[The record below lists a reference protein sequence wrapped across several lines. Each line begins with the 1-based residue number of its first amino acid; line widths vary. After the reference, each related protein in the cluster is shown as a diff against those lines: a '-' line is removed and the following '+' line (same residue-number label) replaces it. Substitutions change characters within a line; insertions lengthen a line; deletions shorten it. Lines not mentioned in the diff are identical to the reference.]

1 MNDFFTFIFFLLNSI
16 FLIKIS
22 IGIFKNFFADI
33 PNKRSSHKKIK
44 PKGAGIIFVFNVILS
59 YFFIN
64 SKIFLISVPL
74 AIIGLAD
81 DKYNLPRVLR
91 FISQIITVFLI
102 LYFFNNFK
110 EFIVNFNFI
119 YMSILLLLGTSVINF
134 SNFMDGIDG
143 IVAGCFLV
151 IFICSSILLDINLI
165 PLSASLVSFL
175 LFNWYPSKIFMGD
188 VGSTFLG
195 SIYFT
200 ILCQSNNLNQF
211 FGILFMSAPL
221 MLDALTCV
229 IRRALSGR
237 KIFNPHRDHLY
248 QRLTDNN
255 ISQSE
260 VALIYIFSTLAIAL
274 SYLLGGLSY
283 ALFIVILVCG
293 LGLYLD
299 QKIALDFYSK

>member
-1 MNDFFTFIFFLLNSI
+1 MNDFFIFIFFLLNSI

-119 YMSILLLLGTSVINF
+119 YMSILLLSGTSVINF
-134 SNFMDGIDG
+134 SNFI
-143 IVAGCFLV
+143 
-151 IFICSSILLDINLI
+151 
-165 PLSASLVSFL
+165 
-175 LFNWYPSKIFMGD
+175 
-188 VGSTFLG
+188 
-195 SIYFT
+195 
-200 ILCQSNNLNQF
+200 
-211 FGILFMSAPL
+211 
-221 MLDALTCV
+221 
-229 IRRALSGR
+229 
-237 KIFNPHRDHLY
+237 
-248 QRLTDNN
+248 
-255 ISQSE
+255 
-260 VALIYIFSTLAIAL
+260 
-274 SYLLGGLSY
+274 
-283 ALFIVILVCG
+283 
-293 LGLYLD
+293 
-299 QKIALDFYSK
+299 

>member
-1 MNDFFTFIFFLLNSI
+1 MNDFFIYIFFCLNT
-16 FLIKIS
+16 FVLIKIS
-22 IGIFKNFFADI
+22 IGILKTFFADI
-33 PNKRSSHKKIK
+33 PNKRSSHQKIK
-44 PKGAGIIFVFNVILS
+44 PKGAGIIFVFNILLS
-59 YFFIN
+59 YFFTN
-64 SKIFLISVPL
+64 NKIFLISVPL
-74 AIIGLAD
+74 AIIGFVD
-81 DKYNLPRVLR
+81 DKYNLPRVFR
-91 FISQIITVFLI
+91 FICHIFTVFFI
-102 LYFFNNFK
+102 LYFFNNLK
-110 EFIVNFNFI
+110 EFIVNYHFI
-119 YMSILLLLGTSVINF
+119 YMSILLLLGTSIINF

-143 IVAGCFLV
+143 ILAGCFLV
-151 IFICSSILLDINLI
+151 IFITSSILLDINLI
-165 PLSASLVSFL
+165 PLSASLISFL

-200 ILCQSNNLNQF
+200 ILCQSNNLNDF

-221 MLDALTCV
+221 MLDALICL
-229 IRRALSGR
+229 IRRGLSGR

-283 ALFIVILVCG
+283 ALFSVILVSA
-293 LGLYLD
+293 LGFYLD